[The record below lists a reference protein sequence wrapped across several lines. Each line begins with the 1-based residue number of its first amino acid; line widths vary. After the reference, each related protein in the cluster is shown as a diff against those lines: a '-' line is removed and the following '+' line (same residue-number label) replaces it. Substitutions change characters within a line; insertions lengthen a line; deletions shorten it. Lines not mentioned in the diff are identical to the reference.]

1 MSTYGNGQSLS
12 HKSYLKTKRN
22 KRNVSRRLRIEIAF
36 RQSYRC
42 QICDRFPIPPTF
54 EVDHI
59 HELQDG
65 GLDRAD
71 NLSVFF
77 FFVQVVSFR
86 VHAGTMCAHGYVVE
100 TLTRSLFQFFT
111 TSHTPLLQPSGL
123 FGLPPGKDVPE
134 RVRARPN
141 VSATATLE
149 TATLETTGSQ
159 IHGWIKSSYHSRTRF

>member
-1 MSTYGNGQSLS
+1 MPYAIDFQ
-12 HKSYLKTKRN
+12 YLRHLKWTIFTNSKTEDSI
-22 KRNVSRRLRIEIAF
+22 VQIT
-36 RQSYRC
+36 C
-42 QICDRFPIPPTF
+42 Q
-54 EVDHI
+54 
-59 HELQDG
+59 
-65 GLDRAD
+65 
-71 NLSVFF
+71 FF
-77 FFVQVVSFR
+77 FFLVHVVSFR